1 MTSFFYMSWQALTD
15 RKLRS
20 TLTIIMVLIGSALI
34 IAVNGMSKG
43 TVVYIDKQLDIL
55 NPNILVITPRSSDLE
70 LTDYEIGEISQIDGI
85 SQVIPFI
92 QSGVQVSSGQDD
104 LASIVVGI
112 DNNML
117 DLIFPTFALH
127 SGVIVPESDSF
138 GIILGN
144 DLVRPEDENPF
155 AKVGDVVKLA
165 YQKTEEHRTTVEE
178 KSFYVRGV
186 MDYIGSSGMLV
197 PVDDMCFISLREADQ
212 YFDRNGIY
220 DGLYVITADDSLNRE
235 IRDQINSL
243 YDVSIL
249 NPKMIVSVINQI
261 STAVAD
267 FVNNIAVVSLGVA
280 AVGIITTLYT
290 SMLERTKEIGTLK
303 ALGYT
308 KRQIL
313 VLFLNEALIIG
324 LIGGTIGLGLGVVLG
339 QVMNE
344 LVSGGGGGNGEYN
357 GGGGG
362 GWNMIPIFEPH
373 IFVFTWVLAVIL
385 SMAAGFYPAW
395 RAAELDPVVAL
406 RKE

>member
-1 MTSFFYMSWQALTD
+1 MSWQALTD

-20 TLTIIMVLIGSALI
+20 TLTIIMVLIGTALI

-55 NPNILVITPRSSDLE
+55 NPNVLVITPRSSDLE
-70 LTDYEIGEISQIDGI
+70 LTDYELDVISQINGI

-92 QSGVQVSSGQDD
+92 QSGVQISSGQDE

-117 DLIFPTFALH
+117 DLIFPTFTLN
-127 SGVIVPESDSF
+127 SGNIVTESDSF

-155 AKVGDVVKLA
+155 VKVGDVVELA
-165 YQKTEEHRTTVEE
+165 YQKSAEHKTIIEK

-197 PVDDMCFISLREADQ
+197 PVDDMCFISMREANSF
-212 YFDRNGIY
+212 FDRSGVY
-220 DGLYVITADDSLNRE
+220 DGLYVITKDDSLNSQ
-235 IRDQINSL
+235 IRDEINDL

-261 STAVAD
+261 SNAVAD
-267 FVNNIAVVSLGVA
+267 FVNNIAIVSLGVA

-324 LIGGTIGLGLGVVLG
+324 LIGGTIGLGLGVILG
-339 QVMNE
+339 QIMNE
-344 LVSGGGGGNGEYN
+344 LVSGGGGGNGDYN
-357 GGGGG
+357 GAGN
-362 GWNMIPIFEPH
+362 WNMIPIFEPH

>member
-1 MTSFFYMSWQALTD
+1 MSWQALTD

-43 TVVYIDKQLDIL
+43 TVVYINQQLDIL
-55 NPNILVITPRSSDLE
+55 NPNVLVITPRSSDLE
-70 LTDYEIGEISQIDGI
+70 LTDYEVEDISRIGGI

-92 QSGVQVSSGQDD
+92 QNGIMVYSGQDEVT
-104 LASIVVGI
+104 SIVVGI
-112 DNNML
+112 DNTKL
-117 DLIFPTFALH
+117 PLIFPTFGLY
-127 SGVIVPESDSF
+127 SGGTVPETDSF

-144 DLVRPEDENPF
+144 EIVRPGKLDPF
-155 AKVGDVVKLA
+155 AKVGDVVKLQ
-165 YQKTEEHRTTVEE
+165 YQRSEGRNVMIEK

-186 MDYIGSSGMLV
+186 MEYIGSSGIMI
-197 PVDDMCFISLREADQ
+197 PVDDMCFISLKEANN
-212 YFDRNGIY
+212 FFERAGVY
-220 DGLYVITADDSLNRE
+220 DGLYVITEDDSMNFQV
-235 IRDQINSL
+235 RDQINDK

-249 NPKMIVSVINQI
+249 NPQTIVDIVSEI
-261 STAVAD
+261 SNAVAD
-267 FVNNIAVVSLGVA
+267 FVNNIAIVSLGVA

-324 LIGGTIGLGLGVVLG
+324 IIGGTIGLFVGVGLGHI
-339 QVMNE
+339 MNE
-344 LVSGGGGGNGEYN
+344 LVSSGGGGENG
-357 GGGGG
+357 
-362 GWNMIPIFEPH
+362 WRMVPIFETH
-373 IFVFTWVLAVIL
+373 IFAFTWVLSVVL

>member
-1 MTSFFYMSWQALTD
+1 MSWQALTD

-20 TLTIIMVLIGSALI
+20 ALTIIMVLIGSALI

-43 TVVYIDKQLDIL
+43 TVVYINQQLDIL
-55 NPNILVITPRSSDLE
+55 NPNVLVLTPRSSDLE
-70 LTDYEIGEISQIDGI
+70 LTDYEVEDISRIGGI

-92 QSGVQVSSGQDD
+92 QNGILVYSGQEE
-104 LASIVVGI
+104 LTSIVVGI
-112 DNNML
+112 DNSKL
-117 DLIFPTFALH
+117 PLIFPTFGLFT
-127 SGVIVPESDSF
+127 GDTVPETDSF

-144 DLVRPEDENPF
+144 ELVRPEKTDPF
-155 AKVGDVVKLA
+155 AKVGDVVKLQ
-165 YQKTEEHRTTVEE
+165 YQRSEGRNIMIEK

-186 MDYIGSSGMLV
+186 MEYIGSSGIII
-197 PVDDMCFISLREADQ
+197 PVDDMCFISLKEANNF
-212 YFDRNGIY
+212 FDRSGVY
-220 DGLYVITADDSLNRE
+220 DGLYVITEDDSMNFQV
-235 IRDQINSL
+235 RDQINEK

-249 NPKMIVSVINQI
+249 NPKTLTDIVSEI
-261 STAVAD
+261 SNAVAD

-313 VLFLNEALIIG
+313 VLFLNEAFIIG
-324 LIGGTIGLGLGVVLG
+324 IIGGTIGLFVGVGLGF
-339 QVMNE
+339 VMNE
-344 LVSGGGGGNGEYN
+344 LVSSGGGGGDSGGNG
-357 GGGGG
+357 
-362 GWNMIPIFEPH
+362 WRMVPIFEPH
-373 IFVFTWVLAVIL
+373 IFAFTWVLSVVL